1 MSTSN
6 PPLIPHPWDALGPP
20 QPMGDPIPHR
30 VQSLIDR
37 IKTLRSQGK
46 EKQEEAEDLKEEA
59 STLERDAEE
68 LFDEAQELV
77 EELREE
83 PGGEEFADE
92 FED

>member
-1 MSTSN
+1 
-6 PPLIPHPWDALGPP
+6 
-20 QPMGDPIPHR
+20 

-37 IKTLRSQGK
+37 IKTLKAQGE
-46 EKQEEAEDLKEEA
+46 EKQEEAEGLKEEA

-77 EELREE
+77 DELREE

-92 FED
+92 FDGA